1 MTPDD
6 TANDL
11 FEPETNDQG
20 LFSETDADP
29 DKDFVAELV
38 GEGKKFKDANALAKS
53 KLASDSHILKIESEN
68 AQLRQELKTRLTLEE
83 FYDQVKN
90 KPSPSTPPP
99 TEQDEPERTEFSVE
113 QIDSLVDKRFQERLT
128 VEQQK
133 NNLAYVTQEVA
144 KKLGPNYKKLMADRA
159 KEVGEAPENLT
170 HLAMTKPK
178 LFLELM
184 VPSVGTT
191 NIPGL
196 PRTQLDTG
204 KMAFE
209 NNAVRNQS
217 YYQKLRQTDRKR
229 YDSRNVQIQMHKDAM
244 ALGEKFFQ

>member
-1 MTPDD
+1 MTQDD

-11 FEPETNDQG
+11 FEPATDDQG
-20 LFSETDADP
+20 LFSETDNNP
-29 DKDFVAELV
+29 DKDFVSELV

-53 KLASDSHILKIESEN
+53 KLASDTHILKIESEN
-68 AQLRQELKTRLTLEE
+68 AQLRQELKTRLSLEE
-83 FYDQVKN
+83 FYDQVK
-90 KPSPSTPPP
+90 KTPSPSTPQP
-99 TEQDEPERTEFSVE
+99 TEQEEPERTEFSVE

-159 KEVGEAPENLT
+159 KEVGEAEENLT
-170 HLAMTKPK
+170 QLAMTKPK

-184 VPSVGTT
+184 VPSVTQT

-204 KMAFE
+204 KMGFE
-209 NNAVRNQS
+209 GSTVRNQS
-217 YYQKLRQTDRKR
+217 YYQKLRQTDKKR
-229 YDSRNVQIQMHKDAM
+229 YESRDVQIQMHKDAM